1 MFHVFADQLFGF
13 AGEVCFSIPVGEQLS
28 QPSNTPTKTC
38 MSLLYCLGLVG
49 KQSNLMFDQLL
60 LRPHRHVALLT
71 MNLLLLEWSL
81 VATLSQRCE
90 NDGASS
96 AAMFNLCVFT
106 SKRVCQEHRLGVLQE
121 LERFLFFM
129 SNRLTRT
136 KLSRPKLL
144 SYLNDNAIALLNQK
158 GNHVGEENG
167 LANARCASNDKH
179 ADSRLLGFEFVIQP
193 IHDLSTHFC
202 IALAHYQLVF
212 HSLITQNV
220 VGKLRHFI
228 SFPLAWLWRLLHCL
242 VHPLAEGVWLLN
254 NLSQSGMWNIL
265 LNTETTTEKQSPY
278 LKKKPTNTKK
288 TLDWVKGAKEGLCP
302 RDRCWCE
309 FTLKTLMQL

>member
-90 NDGASS
+90 NDGASNK
-96 AAMFNLCVFT
+96 AMFNHWGSLT
-106 SKRVCQEHRLGVLQE
+106 SKGVCQEHRLGVLQE

-129 SNRLTRT
+129 SNRPTRT
-136 KLSRPKLL
+136 RLSRPKLL
-144 SYLNDNAIALLNQK
+144 SSLNDDAIALLNQK

-179 ADSRLLGFEFVIQP
+179 ANGRLQVEF
-193 IHDLSTHFC
+193 LF
-202 IALAHYQLVF
+202 
-212 HSLITQNV
+212 
-220 VGKLRHFI
+220 
-228 SFPLAWLWRLLHCL
+228 
-242 VHPLAEGVWLLN
+242 
-254 NLSQSGMWNIL
+254 
-265 LNTETTTEKQSPY
+265 
-278 LKKKPTNTKK
+278 
-288 TLDWVKGAKEGLCP
+288 
-302 RDRCWCE
+302 
-309 FTLKTLMQL
+309 